1 LRQRGP
7 AFDASRT
14 GHGVP
19 LPVRGHL
26 EQLPAAVHPPQR
38 RRQVPRHRGAVH
50 PPQSGRFTA
59 GALYPGDHRIAAV
72 GHPLDRTVSVLAAV
86 LAYRPALRCGQGLTR
101 PRAWHASPLVCPGQE
116 GNNDT
121 VVEDRSTQRRPTIND
136 VAEVSGL
143 SRGTVSRVLTGE
155 GYVSKESR
163 TAVLKAVRTTG
174 YVANRHARG
183 LATQRSHTVAFVLSE
198 PQHRLFED
206 PNFSILLRECTQAL
220 AAHDIMLVLTIA
232 GSEADRK
239 RVGRFV
245 SEGGVDGALLVS
257 DHTGSSL
264 VDELSATGIPLV
276 VCGRPLEHGQ
286 DIAYVAAD
294 DRDGAR
300 RMVHHLREI
309 GREHITT
316 IAGPQDT
323 SVVWNAWRAF
333 MTCWVLWTR
342 TGSPWAT
349 TPTKAVNGPCDDSW
363 NAPPTWTRSSSPPT

>member
-1 LRQRGP
+1 M
-7 AFDASRT
+7 
-14 GHGVP
+14 
-19 LPVRGHL
+19 
-26 EQLPAAVHPPQR
+26 
-38 RRQVPRHRGAVH
+38 
-50 PPQSGRFTA
+50 
-59 GALYPGDHRIAAV
+59 
-72 GHPLDRTVSVLAAV
+72 
-86 LAYRPALRCGQGLTR
+86 
-101 PRAWHASPLVCPGQE
+101 
-116 GNNDT
+116 
-121 VVEDRSTQRRPTIND
+121 VEDRSTQRRPTIND

-323 SVVWNAWRAF
+323 SGGVERLEGFHDVLGSVDENRIAVGDYSHQSGERA
-333 MTCWVLWTR
+333 MRRLLER
-342 TGSPWAT
+342 SPDLD
-349 TPTKAVNGPCDDSW
+349 AVFVASDLMAAGALEALHRAGRRVPEDVAVGGFDDSSV
-363 NAPPTWTRSSSPPT
+363 AERCVPPLTTVRQPWSRISKEMVRLLLDMIDGDTPAGMILPTALVRRKST